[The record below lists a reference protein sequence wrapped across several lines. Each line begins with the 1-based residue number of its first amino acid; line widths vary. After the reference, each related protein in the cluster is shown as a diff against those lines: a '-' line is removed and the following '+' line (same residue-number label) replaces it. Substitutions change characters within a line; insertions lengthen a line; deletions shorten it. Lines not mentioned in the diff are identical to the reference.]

1 MSDLIS
7 GGEASD
13 EKEAPTPNDLS
24 GAIKFEAMIVGGFL
38 AILGISTMDMF
49 SSKKE
54 ADSDSK
60 DDEETQADYEKEY
73 LDEDIS
79 EDALDEHTV
88 GLTS

>member
-24 GAIKFEAMIVGGFL
+24 GAVKFVAMIVGGFL

-49 SSKKE
+49 SSKKK

-60 DDEETQADYEKEY
+60 DEETQADYEKEY

>member
-13 EKEAPTPNDLS
+13 EKEAPTPNDLN
-24 GAIKFEAMIVGGFL
+24 GAVKFVAMIVGGFL

-60 DDEETQADYEKEY
+60 DEETQADYEKEY
-73 LDEDIS
+73 LDEDVS
-79 EDALDEHTV
+79 DEALDEHTV

>member
-13 EKEAPTPNDLS
+13 TKEAPTPNDIS
-24 GAIKFEAMIVGGFL
+24 GAVKFVVLILGGFL
-38 AILGISTMDMF
+38 AILGVKTMDIF

-54 ADSDSK
+54 ADSK
-60 DDEETQADYEKEY
+60 DDEETQADYEEEY
-73 LDEDIS
+73 LDEDVS
-79 EDALDEHTV
+79 DEALDEHTV

>member
-24 GAIKFEAMIVGGFL
+24 GAIKFVAMIVGGFL

-54 ADSDSK
+54 ADSK

-73 LDEDIS
+73 VDEDIS

>member
-24 GAIKFEAMIVGGFL
+24 GAIKFVAMIVGGFL

-54 ADSDSK
+54 ADSK

>member
-24 GAIKFEAMIVGGFL
+24 GAIKFVAMIVGGFL

-54 ADSDSK
+54 ADSK

-73 LDEDIS
+73 LDEEIS

>member
-24 GAIKFEAMIVGGFL
+24 GAVKFVAMIVGGFL

-60 DDEETQADYEKEY
+60 DEETQADYEKEY